1 MQSEGPSRPYN
12 RRPKSLAKL
21 KSSLSLTDQSQPV
34 HAYRGTLGVVKTLK
48 AGPARASPFLA
59 PDAGMENNQFHL
71 FQRIEECRLIFEMPR
86 AGAYKLT

>member
-21 KSSLSLTDQSQPV
+21 KSSLSLTDQSQPA

-48 AGPARASPFLA
+48 AGPARASPFLV
-59 PDAGMENNQFHL
+59 PGAGMEKYRYN
-71 FQRIEECRLIFEMPR
+71 FQEKNGCKTTSSTSSSALKN
-86 AGAYKLT
+86 AD